1 LEAGFSQE
9 TVVKVTNAAMIA
21 TNADESFSTIDA
33 ALIDTAAGKIRF
45 IKAGAPTSFIK
56 HRSKIE
62 IIRGGSL
69 PVGIM
74 DEVVPKV
81 TEKTIGP
88 GDMVIMVT
96 DGVIDA
102 LSDKQNGEEEL
113 RKMLLEIKTTNPQEM
128 AERILKK
135 AKGQTNVR
143 DDMTVLVGS
152 IWEKR

>member
-1 LEAGFSQE
+1 P
-9 TVVKVTNAAMIA
+9 
-21 TNADESFSTIDA
+21 DESFSTIDA

-102 LSDKQNGEEEL
+102 LSDKQNGEEVI
-113 RKMLLEIKTTNPQEM
+113 RKILSEMKTTNPQDI
-128 AERILKK
+128 AEGLLKK
-135 AKGQTNVR
+135 AKGQKSIR

>member
-1 LEAGFSQE
+1 
-9 TVVKVTNAAMIA
+9 
-21 TNADESFSTIDA
+21 
-33 ALIDTAAGKIRF
+33 
-45 IKAGAPTSFIK
+45 
-56 HRSKIE
+56 
-62 IIRGGSL
+62 
-69 PVGIM
+69 M
-74 DEVVPKV
+74 DEITPKV
-81 TEKTIGP
+81 AEKTLGP

-96 DGVIDA
+96 DGVVDA
-102 LSDKQNGEEEL
+102 FSDKQNGEEEL